1 MNNDKKDWIDTD
13 NNIGDMII
21 DITEEDAYYILEGNA
36 FDWCCPVYGKDKN
49 GSRVIL
55 GNVNVSVGN
64 VNSEEE
70 E

>member
-1 MNNDKKDWIDTD
+1 MNNDKKDWIDSD

-36 FDWCCPVYGKDKN
+36 FYWRCPVYGKDKN